1 MVLSVSTVTTES
13 ASRTQP
19 DTRALRDAGGLY
31 LLLVVTSI
39 FEFFTPQT
47 QGLFRLA
54 IVSGLIASIAEL
66 FLAWALYRLLSEVD
80 KSQASL
86 MVILALLSIPIAFL
100 AAIEQVATLTPI
112 HGGAA
117 LAGFGTTQL
126 NALATFFMSLISDTT
141 SVNSIF
147 FGLWLLPLALLV
159 IKSGFIPRFLGYLL
173 IIAGAAYVVGAINF
187 ILAPPFAG
195 VVSAITGAGY
205 LGELGVVVWL
215 VIKAIQVQFR
225 KAVG

>member
-1 MVLSVSTVTTES
+1 MTIDSS
-13 ASRTQP
+13 SRTQF
-19 DTRALRDAGGLY
+19 DARAVRDAGGLY

-39 FEFFTPQT
+39 FGFFTPQT

-66 FLAWALYRLLSEVD
+66 FLAWALYRLLSGVD

-86 MVILALLSIPIAFL
+86 MVILALLSIPIGFL
-100 AAIEQVATLTPI
+100 AAIDQVATLTLI
-112 HGGAA
+112 HRGAA

-126 NALATFFMSLISDTT
+126 NALATFFMSLSSDTS

-159 IKSGFIPRFLGYLL
+159 LKSGFIPRFLGYLL
-173 IIAGAAYVVGAINF
+173 IIAGAAGVVGAINF